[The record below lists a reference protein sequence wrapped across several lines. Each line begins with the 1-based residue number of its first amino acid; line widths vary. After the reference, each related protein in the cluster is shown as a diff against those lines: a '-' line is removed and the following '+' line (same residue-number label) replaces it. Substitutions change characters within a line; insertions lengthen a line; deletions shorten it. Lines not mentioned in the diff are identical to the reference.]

1 MRLAKKG
8 ELITHHKDKAVLT
21 FLDLESLLETDL
33 VVVKPDMYLGEMV
46 KVISNSKRNIFPVV
60 NEDGALMG
68 LVLLNDIRNIIFR
81 PELYNRFKVS
91 KFMVGAQAEININ
104 MSMEQIMDVFEN
116 TKAWNLPV
124 IDDEGK
130 YMGIMSQSSIF
141 NAYRDVLVEHYS
153 EE

>member
-60 NEDGALMG
+60 NEEGALMG